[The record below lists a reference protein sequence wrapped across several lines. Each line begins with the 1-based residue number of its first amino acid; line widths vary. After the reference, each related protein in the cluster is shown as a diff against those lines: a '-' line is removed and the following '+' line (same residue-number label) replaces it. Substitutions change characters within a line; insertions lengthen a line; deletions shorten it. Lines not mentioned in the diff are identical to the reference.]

1 MSLEPIPDGVRTAV
15 RNAMGGYGPYTL
27 REIDELFRMYGFS
40 NTTPLENQGGER
52 RTAVEEFQICID
64 WGDRD
69 QRRRYLMLVENVLED
84 LDNEESRAAEAK
96 RVRLALRIAG
106 IVELPEKVGEAPADA
121 DDLWPVGTVRVFV
134 SHLAER
140 KAEVHELAD
149 VLRAIG
155 FACFVAH
162 DQIRPSR
169 SWLREIERALRSC
182 DLLVAYV
189 TPGFARSEWTEQE
202 VGWALGRDLVA
213 IPVSVEGEVPKGF
226 LGTYQAVRRRPNQGA
241 VSLAR
246 QVSAATVDAVFEE
259 QRPAAAAVRDRVA
272 LLIASVFCR

>member
-1 MSLEPIPDGVRTAV
+1 
-15 RNAMGGYGPYTL
+15 
-27 REIDELFRMYGFS
+27 
-40 NTTPLENQGGER
+40 
-52 RTAVEEFQICID
+52 
-64 WGDRD
+64 
-69 QRRRYLMLVENVLED
+69 MLVENVLED

-96 RVRLALRIAG
+96 RVRLALRLAG
-106 IVELPEKVGEAPADA
+106 ISELPEKVGEAQADA
-121 DDLWPVGTVRVFV
+121 DDLWPVGTVRVFI

-213 IPVSVEGEVPKGF
+213 IPVSVDGEVPKGF

-246 QVSAATVDAVFEE
+246 QVSAAIVDAVFEE
-259 QRPAAAAVRDRVA
+259 QRPAAAEVGGRVA
-272 LLIASVFCR
+272 LVIASVFCKVSSVANARFWFGLFARIPRSEWTSAMRGQVEQALRANDQLANAVLDDDAGTRVPEAVASLLGGVRAGAR